1 MTGLLAVF
9 VDVLTPVFALV
20 LLGYVAG
27 PRLGLDARTL
37 NRVPYYLLA
46 PAFIFNVISTAE
58 IAAGLAL
65 RMTLYIL
72 AVQIGC
78 ALTGLAV
85 ARLRRCPPRLAAA
98 YVLVAV
104 FGNVGNF
111 GLPIVQFA
119 LGAEALVPAAVYF
132 LCISSSSFLIG
143 VAAASWTRGGGLTAA
158 GAVLRTPALLALPP
172 ALLVNWFGIV
182 PPPFVARPVA
192 LLAAAMVPVMLLALG
207 VQLADAGLPRLNADL
222 VAASAVR
229 LLGGPLLAAALAV
242 PFGLAGLARDA
253 GIVQASTPAAVFAS
267 IIAFEKE
274 LLPEFVTAAVLFS
287 TLASLVTMAIV
298 LTLL

>member
-1 MTGLLAVF
+1 M
-9 VDVLTPVFALV
+9 
-20 LLGYVAG
+20 
-27 PRLGLDARTL
+27 
-37 NRVPYYLLA
+37 
-46 PAFIFNVISTAE
+46 
-58 IAAGLAL
+58 
-65 RMTLYIL
+65 
-72 AVQIGC
+72 
-78 ALTGLAV
+78 
-85 ARLRRCPPRLAAA
+85 
-98 YVLVAV
+98 LVAV

-119 LGAEALVPAAVYF
+119 LGPEALVPAAVYF

-143 VAAASWTRGGGLTAA
+143 VAAASWTRGGGLAAA
-158 GAVLRTPALLALPP
+158 GAVLRTPALL
-172 ALLVNWFGIV
+172 VNWSGIV
-182 PPPFVARPVA
+182 PPPVVARPVA
-192 LLAAAMVPVMLLALG
+192 LLATAMVPVMLLALG

-229 LLGGPLLAAALAV
+229 LVAGPLLAAALAV

-267 IIAFEKE
+267 IVAYEKE